1 MITWFNAPNEGL
13 SPGGQLTLK
22 TLTATEN
29 KTYQEDGT
37 AYTSVTVNV
46 EGGGGSS
53 DFSTA
58 TLTVNDASE
67 AAIIHAAIIF
77 QSETEPTEGTASTF
91 PWWATTCP
99 IILYKGVAVIEVTD
113 IPGGYTI
120 STSGSIEDLGSGFA
134 FVVTGDCT
142 ITIS

>member
-1 MITWFNAPNEGL
+1 MITWFEAPKEGL
-13 SPGGQLTLK
+13 SPGGKIEFQ

-29 KTYQEDGT
+29 KTYSEDGV

-58 TLTVNDASE
+58 EVTVTNSTVLEVYGLGAFVEADNMARVHEFATGTTQASM
-67 AAIIHAAIIF
+67 A
-77 QSETEPTEGTASTF
+77 
-91 PWWATTCP
+91 
-99 IILYKGVAVIEVTD
+99 LYKESSSLWLDLDGETVVV
-113 IPGGYTI
+113 
-120 STSGSIEDLGSGFA
+120 SGNITESDEYNYI
-134 FVVTGDCT
+134 VTGDCT